1 MSPRKRI
8 DKETVIRAAAALLEE
23 GGTDGLSLTRLAEKL
38 GIQTPSLYNH
48 IDGLAGLQREL
59 ALLSAR
65 NLAERMEQAA
75 VGRSGSQAILAIAQA
90 YREYIKSAPALY
102 QFNLRA
108 PGNRPRKD
116 PELEAAEERSVRI
129 ALAVVE
135 SFGLRG
141 DDAIHAVRGLR
152 SLIHGFASLEVAGGF
167 GMPLDCDE
175 SFRRLL
181 EIFIRGLPDPT
192 PVRAE
197 TRSAGRGN

>member
-1 MSPRKRI
+1 MSPKKRI
-8 DKETVIRAAAALLEE
+8 DKEMVVRTAAALLEE
-23 GGTDGLSLTRLAEKL
+23 GGADALSLTRLAEKL

-48 IDGLAGLQREL
+48 IDGLGGLQREL
-59 ALLSAR
+59 TLMSAR
-65 NLAERMEQAA
+65 NLADRMEQAA
-75 VGRSGSQAILAIAQA
+75 IGRSGNQAILAIAQA

-102 QFNLRA
+102 QNSLRA
-108 PGNRPRKD
+108 SGNQAQKD
-116 PELEAAEERSVRI
+116 PELEAVEERTVR
-129 ALAVVE
+129 VVLVVIE

-181 EIFIRGLPDPT
+181 EIYIRGLKDST
-192 PVRAE
+192 PL
-197 TRSAGRGN
+197 AGGQTH

>member
-1 MSPRKRI
+1 MSPKKRI
-8 DKETVIRAAAALLEE
+8 DKDTVIRTAAAILEK
-23 GGTDGLSLTRLAEKL
+23 GGADGLSLTRLAEKL

-59 ALLSAR
+59 SLLSAR
-65 NLAERMEQAA
+65 NLANRMEQAA
-75 VGRSGSQAILAIAQA
+75 IGRSGSQAILAIAQA

-102 QFNLRA
+102 QYTLRA
-108 PGNRPRKD
+108 SGNRTQKD
-116 PELEAAEERSVRI
+116 PELEAVEERSVRI
-129 ALAVVE
+129 VLVVVE

-181 EIFIRGLPDPT
+181 EIYIRGLPDSST
-192 PVRAE
+192 AQ
-197 TRSAGRGN
+197 AGGLSF